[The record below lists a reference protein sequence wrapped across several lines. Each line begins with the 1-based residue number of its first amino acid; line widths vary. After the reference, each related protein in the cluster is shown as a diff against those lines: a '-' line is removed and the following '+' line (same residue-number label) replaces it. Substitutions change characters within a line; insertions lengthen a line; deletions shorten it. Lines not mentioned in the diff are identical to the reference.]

1 MERDEAFRDLLAAG
15 GKMGALIG
23 AADWSSSLLGPVRDW
38 PQSLRSSLSICLS
51 SRFPMFVFWG
61 PDLAQLYN
69 DSFVPVLGAKHPDA
83 LGRAASDTWAETW
96 DVVGPMLGQV
106 MASGEAA
113 YFEDLM
119 VILERSGFAEECYFT
134 FCYSPVHDE
143 SGRVAGV
150 FGTVSETTSR
160 VVEARRLAVLAEL
173 SDRTRTLGSVADVCR
188 VAGEVFARHEVE
200 VPFALLYL
208 LDRDGEQATLAGC
221 SGLAPGTVLSPP
233 VAALSGTGEDG
244 AFSWPLAEACAGPV
258 EVTGLDGELLAA
270 MRLEGFAPPS
280 SAILTPIAQAGET
293 VPGGLI
299 IVGLGSG
306 RPLDASYRTFVRLAA
321 GHLSAAFADATALEA
336 ARDRAA
342 QLAALDRAR
351 TAFFSNVSHELRTP
365 LTLMLAPLEDL
376 LSGQDGLRPAGRE
389 LAEMAY
395 RNALRLLRHVNTLL
409 DFSQAA
415 GAGAE
420 LRPEPLDLAGS
431 TAELAGLF
439 KIVLERSGLRLVVD
453 CPPLRQP
460 VWADRGMWEQVV
472 LNLLSNAFKFTFQG
486 EITVSVDEADR
497 QARIRVSDTGT
508 GIPASELPRLFDRF
522 YQRHRP
528 VAGPRAGAAARRHDQ
543 CCQRRRIRDHVYRAA
558 APRPAPGRRCGLG
571 CSALTWHP
579 RGGIRTGNA
588 ELDPGPFRFRH
599 QRAARSTDCR

>member
-83 LGRAASDTWAETW
+83 LGRAARDTWAETW

-233 VAALSGTGEDG
+233 VAALSGAGEDG

-351 TAFFSNVSHELRTP
+351 AAFFSNVSHELRTP

-395 RNALRLLRHVNTLL
+395 RNSLRLLRHVNTLL

-420 LRPEPLDLAGS
+420 LRPEPLDLAGA

-522 YQRHRP
+522 YQ
-528 VAGPRAGAAARRHDQ
+528 VAER
-543 CCQRRRIRDHVYRAA
+543 
-558 APRPAPGRRCGLG
+558 
-571 CSALTWHP
+571 
-579 RGGIRTGNA
+579 RGGRG
-588 ELDPGPFRFRH
+588 GGGG
-599 QRAARSTDCR
+599 